1 MQMQGRIAIFWLVV
15 LFFNIF
21 GDDFGERSKT
31 EKIVLFRV
39 KFRRRA
45 QRAEKLRFNPN
56 KIKLVY
62 DFILRLVYKL
72 MVKHL
77 KLNLTKINYEFFK
90 TPHKEPSQNSRKHAV
105 G

>member
-1 MQMQGRIAIFWLVV
+1 MISENGP
-15 LFFNIF
+15 
-21 GDDFGERSKT
+21 KPK
-31 EKIVLFRV
+31 KIVLFRV

-45 QRAEKLRFNPN
+45 QRAEKLRFNSN

-62 DFILRLVYKL
+62 YFILCLVYKL
-72 MVKHL
+72 MVKRL
-77 KLNLTKINYEFFK
+77 KSDLTKIKYDFFK